1 MHFIIRENKTATW
14 DMNNK
19 RDDNSVFFEVLSTL
33 VLIVFVIFI
42 FVKFLYF

>member
-1 MHFIIRENKTATW
+1 MLFIIRKNETATW

-19 RDDNSVFFEVLSTL
+19 RDDNSVFFEMISTL
-33 VLIVFVIFI
+33 LLIVFVIFI

>member
-1 MHFIIRENKTATW
+1 
-14 DMNNK
+14 MNNK